1 MKRRPSAPAPISRL
15 AILSASLLTTTL
27 LATAPARAGGPVE
40 MSPEARPAP
49 YSQSQFGS
57 DPKYSVK
64 DYDPK
69 QQIDI
74 YGGKKDIQEPRPLI
88 ELGEPMY
95 KEGPLQPGW
104 DAIGRK
110 NLVSPAFSLYGDW
123 RTGFAYNR
131 QNNEKQIGQFAT
143 RLNLDAD
150 LWFTSTER
158 IHALFRPLDQG

>member
-1 MKRRPSAPAPISRL
+1 MKSHPSAPAPWRRL
-15 AILSASLLTTTL
+15 AALSASLLATTL
-27 LATAPARAGGPVE
+27 LATAPARAGGPIE

-57 DPKYSVK
+57 DPKYSIR

-74 YGGKKDIQEPRPLI
+74 YGGKKDIKEPRPLI

-110 NLVSPAFSLYGDW
+110 NLLDPAFSL
-123 RTGFAYNR
+123 
-131 QNNEKQIGQFAT
+131 
-143 RLNLDAD
+143 
-150 LWFTSTER
+150 
-158 IHALFRPLDQG
+158 

>member
-1 MKRRPSAPAPISRL
+1 IRYGERTMKRRPSAPAPFSRL
-15 AILSASLLTTTL
+15 TIFSASLLTTTL

-74 YGGKKDIQEPRPLI
+74 YRGKKHTQETPPAI
-88 ELGEPMY
+88 H
-95 KEGPLQPGW
+95 PGW
-104 DAIGRK
+104 QHAI
-110 NLVSPAFSLYGDW
+110 
-123 RTGFAYNR
+123 
-131 QNNEKQIGQFAT
+131 
-143 RLNLDAD
+143 
-150 LWFTSTER
+150 
-158 IHALFRPLDQG
+158 